1 MIRVETHLFGSVD
14 GYRTLART
22 EGVSDAED
30 AALSAMGF
38 GSPRSGAEFES
49 LAERPC
55 MAGRLLASG
64 RYAITRLFAGD
75 PDVAG
80 RQTVERRTLILTS
93 DQWLEACRC
102 DLHATLLAPSVW
114 RRHAFAAG
122 EPVDLPLMPC
132 QDLLPEPTES
142 DRRAYDALLTA
153 HASGRCAIL
162 PDEPRWHQ
170 AMLRLAGL
178 LAPSQAIA
186 TGWGV
191 GLWNVPQGVWL
202 CTLRQAGVH
211 RNAFVAPT
219 AGVWRH
225 AEAVQR
231 LGSGLPA
238 RPQTGQRSAPE
249 HVRQGRG
256 WLWAL
261 AIALLLL
268 GVAGLVWLIMPKA
281 SVTAPGTD
289 GAVVRTPEAPATPP
303 PDMDTSRVPA
313 AAKDPPEPPK
323 DPPPAAPPPVA
334 EEPSG
339 KSDANP
345 YGGGTVGPSGFGQT
359 QSAVSGAREP
369 AEPSA
374 TPPSDANSTSTP
386 QPETPGSG
394 PAPSP
399 GPSPAPNIPPTHE
412 PDSTPWDDATKLLER
427 SIDVLR
433 QARTAADATGP
444 DALRQRMDA
453 AESLLAIA
461 RETTSAAQQVNAQFR
476 VARQTD
482 LALVDLNSRTVPADA
497 AARLAEATASPDLLR
512 QSALLVARFAQM
524 VAARRL
530 DAATGD
536 VTDPD
541 DPWTR
546 KRNELAKAKLT
557 EWPSEAFARWFVARP
572 DVRKNMARS
581 IAATQVAEL
590 IRSAVEG
597 QQGREDLSRALR
609 DAANALIKPD
619 NAP

>member
-49 LAERPC
+49 LVERPC

-102 DLHATLLAPSVW
+102 DLHATLLAPAVW
-114 RRHAFAAG
+114 QRQAFAAG
-122 EPVDLPLMPC
+122 EPVELPLMPC

-191 GLWNVPQGVWL
+191 GLWNVPPGVWL

-211 RNAFVAPT
+211 RNTFVAPT

-238 RPQTGQRSAPE
+238 RPQTGQRPASE
-249 HVRQGRG
+249 ELRRDRG

-289 GAVVRTPEAPATPP
+289 GTVVRTPEAPDTPP
-303 PDMDTSRVPA
+303 PDMDAAPVPA

-323 DPPPAAPPPVA
+323 EPPPAAPPPVA
-334 EEPSG
+334 EGPSG
-339 KSDANP
+339 KSHANP
-345 YGGGTVGPSGFGQT
+345 YGGGAVGPSGFGQT
-359 QSAVSGAREP
+359 QSAVSGAGEP
-369 AEPSA
+369 AEPNA
-374 TPPSDANSTSTP
+374 TPPSDANATSEP

-399 GPSPAPNIPPTHE
+399 GTSPAPNIPPASE
-412 PDSTPWDDATKLLER
+412 PDSTPWDDAAELLER
-427 SIDVLR
+427 SIHVLR
-433 QARTAADATGP
+433 QARAAADATGP
-444 DALRQRMDA
+444 DAPQLRLDA
-453 AESLLAIA
+453 ATALLGVADDTIK
-461 RETTSAAQQVNAQFR
+461 AAQQVNAEFR
-476 VARQTD
+476 KDKWTTD
-482 LALVDLNSRTVPADA
+482 LHLVNLNDRKVATVA
-497 AARLAEATASPDLLR
+497 AGELAEDTAPPNRLR
-512 QSALLVARFAQM
+512 QAALLVARLTQM
-524 VAARRL
+524 VAALRL
-530 DAATGD
+530 DAVRDGLGVA
-536 VTDPD
+536 D

-546 KRNELAKAKLT
+546 MRNRLDRSELTKWRSSHFK
-557 EWPSEAFARWFVARP
+557 EWYVART
-572 DVRKNMARS
+572 DVDKNMPKAS
-581 IAATQVAEL
+581 VADLVAEL
-590 IRSAVEG
+590 MRDAVR
-597 QQGREDLSRALR
+597 GRPGRTDLSRVLREAAIAL
-609 DAANALIKPD
+609 
-619 NAP
+619 APEPTP